1 MKILTKY
8 TAVVGILF
16 AAALSYVTF
25 SRVTH
30 LRGELEDDMR
40 RDHQMVGRV
49 LEAAIAAAPL
59 DAADLIRRAN
69 AIDSATRLDWEPA
82 TRTALPSQAIEG
94 GELVS
99 RFPVRAGGA
108 VVGTIVARES
118 LADVDR
124 VVRVHTLLGVAG
136 IASILL
142 IGVCASLVLGRWL
155 IGRPIALLV
164 QQARR
169 IGRREPATE
178 LAFRRSDELG
188 ELAIEMSAASQAL
201 TEAVEQTRHSDR
213 LSTVGKLAAGIAH
226 ELGTPLSIVA
236 GHAQM
241 IAGREVTGDAAL
253 ESARAID
260 REVTR
265 IGRIV
270 RQLLDF
276 ARRKGPEGTTCEP
289 GDVARRCVQLLTP
302 MAEHDG
308 VHCAIREATP
318 PPRALIDEDSLQQ
331 VLTNLIVNAFQAMP
345 SGGELTVV
353 ASRADEHV
361 RVDVRD
367 SGSGIAESVRERMF
381 EPFVTTKQP
390 GEGTGL
396 GLAVVYGIVADH
408 GGWITVDTS
417 ERGTTFSVFL
427 QEAA

>member
-1 MKILTKY
+1 M
-8 TAVVGILF
+8 
-16 AAALSYVTF
+16 AAASK
-25 SRVTH
+25 
-30 LRGELEDDMR
+30 
-40 RDHQMVGRV
+40 
-49 LEAAIAAAPL
+49 
-59 DAADLIRRAN
+59 
-69 AIDSATRLDWEPA
+69 
-82 TRTALPSQAIEG
+82 
-94 GELVS
+94 
-99 RFPVRAGGA
+99 
-108 VVGTIVARES
+108 
-118 LADVDR
+118 
-124 VVRVHTLLGVAG
+124 
-136 IASILL
+136 
-142 IGVCASLVLGRWL
+142 
-155 IGRPIALLV
+155 
-164 QQARR
+164 
-169 IGRREPATE
+169 
-178 LAFRRSDELG
+178 
-188 ELAIEMSAASQAL
+188 AL

-253 ESARAID
+253 DSARAID

-302 MAEHDG
+302 LAEHDG
-308 VHCAIREATP
+308 VHCAIEETTP

-345 SGGELTVV
+345 SGGELTVA
-353 ASRADEHV
+353 ASRSDADPPRV

-367 SGSGIAESVRERMF
+367 SGTGIPESVRERMF
-381 EPFVTTKQP
+381 EPFFTTKQP